1 MRVAIIG
8 AHGTGKTTL
17 ARGLAQALNMHL
29 INEAARIVA
38 HDMGYT
44 PATIPDELV
53 VAYQQAILDE
63 QIDEESSREAWI
75 SDRSV
80 VDNMAY
86 LVAQV
91 ERLNIPVATVL
102 EYHRK
107 AYPRLEHYDALIFVP
122 IAFDLEL
129 DGERH
134 ADLEFQD
141 LIEETLLD
149 ILDELEAAGH
159 DLARRTY
166 TVTSVMPA
174 DRVAE
179 VLTYLGRLKHGTA
192 TVLAP

>member
-1 MRVAIIG
+1 MRIAIIG

-17 ARGLAQALNMHL
+17 ARSLAQELDLPL
-29 INEAARIVA
+29 IPEAARYIA

-53 VAYQQAILDE
+53 VEYQREILAE
-63 QIDEESSREAWI
+63 QIFREAAGDRWV

-91 ERLNIPVATVL
+91 ERLNIPVSTVL
-102 EYHRK
+102 DYHRD
-107 AYPRLEHYDALIFVP
+107 AYQRLAHYDALIFIP
-122 IAFDLEL
+122 IMFELEL

-134 ADLEFQD
+134 ADVEFQD
-141 LIEETLLD
+141 EIEETILD

-166 TVTSVMPA
+166 TVTSPMPA

-179 VLTYLGRLKHGTA
+179 VRA
-192 TVLAP
+192 FLAARA

>member
-17 ARGLAQALNMHL
+17 ARGLAQALDMHL
-29 INEAARIVA
+29 IDEAARIVA
-38 HDMGYT
+38 HDLGYT
-44 PATIPDELV
+44 PATIPDELAV
-53 VAYQQAILDE
+53 VFQQAILDE
-63 QIDEESSREAWI
+63 QIDEEAARDAWV

-102 EYHRK
+102 DYHRR
-107 AYPRLEHYDALIFVP
+107 AYPRLEHYDALVFVP
-122 IAFDLEL
+122 IMFELEL

-134 ADLEFQD
+134 ADVAFQD
-141 LIEETLLD
+141 LIEETILD

-166 TVTSVMPA
+166 TVESIMPA

-179 VLTYLGRLKHGTA
+179 VVAYLGARR
-192 TVLAP
+192 